1 MARTRAVCDSVIC
14 DTDLQVSTALTGA
27 KVMRVRQKVST
38 TVLLLGAVLA
48 TVASE
53 AASSSKQESTA
64 LFRSRSGNFSAGT
77 IRSVSVHS
85 PTGWRRVGAINQDP
99 LSLAQWT
106 PKELM
111 CSTGAASRLSLY
123 AVDVGRKGPAKL
135 LQKWFPDALKFHV
148 AEPER
153 GFVIVRAETEAD
165 KPQSVIAYPLS
176 DEHITPL
183 AGWVG
188 GVNVLFIAESTSLP
202 VEKLEETVREAIRG
216 QVAVK
221 TENARGI
228 DVPYVLFNDKWH
240 KSISDRLEQG
250 VKSGEP
256 NAMVSK
262 AYSMFND
269 ADGFVPPG
277 QQLLYKAAE
286 KGHALAQLDL
296 IRLSRRELLTLDI
309 PETKLNAWSKS
320 LAEAGADDARFW
332 ETENRPFDEVDAKIP
347 KLDNLKKLATCG
359 QPEARRVW
367 AKHLVESFKA
377 GDRFNG
383 RNIVIGLIKNPPL
396 EGTLPITTRV
406 PRAVEAPANEQLK
419 AAALLKTACPNEDD
433 PEQDLFASGDDFKI
447 AKRLK
452 NGAGEKAPA
461 SVEDED
467 AKAFPELKEASVL
480 DKMVNSGSMKTLKEA
495 QKLAC
500 GWSGSSEDRD
510 RLVIEIAARHNDGFG
525 KWRRFRSCDVIK
537 ENVMAGVCRDR
548 QFKQDRTNAEF
559 RYRDILVTAPAEL
572 RNSIAN
578 LRSKSAAFH
587 EAILQKSYDVAHTV
601 AEKSELDRTRRDMEV
616 EFLNLVAATLN
627 QDLQNQMA
635 DVVTGRKLLILPPS
649 EEDTS
654 FTLKRQPASSTFMKK
669 EAERLEA
676 RMGET
681 MKSISEADSEDLNK
695 DFKKGLNT
703 AYEAWKAY
711 RDSYAAFA
719 SKLGEHGINSAAAQS
734 AANLWFHIEG
744 IYYFE
749 KIRDRELNRVEVPPE
764 ADKLA
769 VN

>member
-1 MARTRAVCDSVIC
+1 MDRTRTVCDSVIC
-14 DTDLQVSTALTGA
+14 DTHLQVSTALTGA
-27 KVMRVRQKVST
+27 KVMQVSKT
-38 TVLLLGAVLA
+38 ILILSALLSAGAVQA
-48 TVASE
+48 AASE
-53 AASSSKQESTA
+53 ESAA

-77 IRSVSVHS
+77 VRSVSVKP
-85 PTGWRRVGAINQDP
+85 PTGWRRVTAINQDP

-106 PKELM
+106 PKDPV

-123 AVDVGRKGPAKL
+123 AVDVGRQGPAKL
-135 LQKWFPDALKFHV
+135 LQKWFPDALKFNV

-153 GFVIVRAETEAD
+153 GFVIVRAETESD

-188 GVNVLFIAESTSLP
+188 GVNVLFIAESTNLP

-216 QVAVK
+216 QFAVK
-221 TENARGI
+221 TANPRGM
-228 DVPYVLFNDKWH
+228 DKPFVLFNDKWH

-250 VKSGEP
+250 VKRGEP

-286 KGHALAQLDL
+286 KGHTLAQLDL

-309 PETKLNAWSKS
+309 PEAKLNAWSKS

-347 KLDNLKKLATCG
+347 KLDNLKKLAACG

-367 AKHLVESFKA
+367 AKHLVQSFKA
-377 GDRFNG
+377 GDRYNG

-419 AAALLKTACPNEDD
+419 ASALLKTACPNEDD

-447 AKRLK
+447 PKRQK
-452 NGAGEKAPA
+452 KTAAAGGKAPA
-461 SVEDED
+461 SVDQDDDEE
-467 AKAFPELKEASVL
+467 KAFPELKEARVL

-495 QKLAC
+495 QKRAC
-500 GWSGSSEDRD
+500 NWSGSSDDRD

-548 QFKQDRTNAEF
+548 QFKQDRTNTEF
-559 RYRDILVTAPAEL
+559 RYRDILVTAPSEL
-572 RNSIAN
+572 RNPIAN
-578 LRSKSAAFH
+578 LRSKAMAFH
-587 EAILQKSYDVAHTV
+587 DALLQQSYDVANTV
-601 AEKSELDRTRRDMEV
+601 SEKSELDRTRRDMEV

-649 EEDTS
+649 EEDAS
-654 FTLKRQPASSTFMKK
+654 FTLKRQPASSSFLKK

-676 RMGET
+676 RMQET
-681 MKSISEADSEDLNK
+681 MKSINEADSEDLNK
-695 DFKKGLNT
+695 DFKKGLT
-703 AYEAWKAY
+703 SAFEAWKAY

-719 SKLGEHGINSAAAQS
+719 AKLGEHGINSASAQS

-769 VN
+769 FN